1 MCRGEIF
8 LVDFQKQIGSEQA
21 GLRPAVVVQNETGNT
36 FSPTT
41 IVCPITSKTKSNI
54 KTHVEI
60 KANDGDIKLDSIILC
75 EQIRVVDKQ
84 RLKRKLGEIKNK
96 EIIEEINKKLMISL
110 GVLRWR
116 TLWITYHLQ
125 RRH

>member
-110 GVLRWR
+110 GVLR
-116 TLWITYHLQ
+116 
-125 RRH
+125 